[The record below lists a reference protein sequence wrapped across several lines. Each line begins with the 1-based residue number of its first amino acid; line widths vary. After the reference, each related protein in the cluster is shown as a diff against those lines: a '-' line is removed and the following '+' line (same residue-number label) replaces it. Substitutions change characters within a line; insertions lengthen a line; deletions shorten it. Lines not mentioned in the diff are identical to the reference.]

1 MQAASALVR
10 GFARLQG
17 RVAAVVGAAS
27 GFGYA
32 SALRLSRDGADL
44 LLIDSNDESLAD
56 LLEEVRRRGGQAT
69 AQYAG
74 LDDYEQL
81 REAVSRSGLS
91 KLDVLVNNHARLSW
105 GTVETLDIDDFA
117 DIVRFNLV
125 GPIASTRAFLEPLK
139 RAQNAS
145 VIHLGSV
152 DGLFGNPVAVAYS
165 VSKAGLGP
173 MTRIMAREFAPHG
186 VRVNA
191 VASAQTSQVTAT
203 EVEDGNYRH
212 PVISLPNFPGG
223 RYMENLS
230 RATPLK
236 RWGPREQWA
245 GTVSF
250 LASDDAAHVTGS
262 VIVVDC
268 GRTGLTPGTFPWD
281 SPSTT

>member
-1 MQAASALVR
+1 MP
-10 GFARLQG
+10 G
-17 RVAAVVGAAS
+17 RS
-27 GFGYA
+27 GN
-32 SALRLSRDGADL
+32 RP
-44 LLIDSNDESLAD
+44 
-56 LLEEVRRRGGQAT
+56 VRRP
-69 AQYAG
+69 
-74 LDDYEQL
+74 DDFEQL

-91 KLDVLVNNHARLSW
+91 KLDVLVNNYARLSW
-105 GTVETLDIDDFA
+105 GTVEALDISDFA

-139 RAQNAS
+139 CTQSAS

-173 MTRIMAREFAPHG
+173 MTRIMAREFAAHG
-186 VRVNA
+186 VRVNT
-191 VASAQTSQVTAT
+191 VASAQTNQVTAT
-203 EVEDGNYRH
+203 EVEDGTYRH

-236 RWGPREQWA
+236 RWGPPGQWA

-250 LASDDAAHVTGS
+250 LASDDAAYVTGA

-268 GRTGLTPGTFPWD
+268 GRTGSSWTFPWD

>member
-1 MQAASALVR
+1 MLIHTVPASSRRLTACALETSDVHNPAASPN
-10 GFARLQG
+10 
-17 RVAAVVGAAS
+17 RVS
-27 GFGYA
+27 LA
-32 SALRLSRDGADL
+32 SAMASSSLSNGM
-44 LLIDSNDESLAD
+44 
-56 LLEEVRRRGGQAT
+56 T
-69 AQYAG
+69 ARIG
-74 LDDYEQL
+74 P
-81 REAVSRSGLS
+81 
-91 KLDVLVNNHARLSW
+91 NFHARLSW
-105 GTVETLDIDDFA
+105 GTVEALDIDEFA

-125 GPIASTRAFLEPLK
+125 GPIASTRAFLELLK
-139 RAQNAS
+139 RAHSAS

-173 MTRIMAREFAPHG
+173 MTLITAREFAVYG

-203 EVEDGNYRH
+203 EVEDGTYRN

-223 RYMENLS
+223 RYMRTS

-236 RWGPREQWA
+236 RWGPPEQWA

-250 LASDDAAHVTGS
+250 LASDDAAYVTGA
-262 VIVVDC
+262 VVVVDC